1 MFFLKHYGNNK
12 KGIISVFVAIVLPVI
27 LILSLVLSDIYI
39 AKNASDAA
47 KNALKASCGC
57 VLSQYSSFMQNEYGL
72 YGYTIDDGKAYD
84 IVIKALDK
92 SSISTGI
99 YKMDVQ
105 NIEVT
110 KTKPIYDYNVLSS
123 QVFTLMKDDIYKDI
137 LIEVNEKIDIFK
149 KMKDVLK
156 TLNIKMQVDE
166 LVGGLKNVHE
176 KLKTTIEQINSSSYY
191 QDLIYMIE
199 SVDYIVHNIH
209 DLIDNAENIDNV
221 NAIEL
226 LKEEALEII
235 NINIDNLVYVLK
247 EYNKQGLN
255 LISQMVHTYAQVH
268 ILSDSMRRI
277 VSSIKDCPEYL
288 EVLLEICIDTV
299 YSMENSFSNTVFDQL
314 ERTLNRNVE
323 CLEKAMKNVTNAV
336 IYGSEQPILH
346 VFNDAMEQYY
356 DAIYNPEILDS
367 FFFVIYDENHEDKR
381 GFWKQYSQD
390 ILNSFSFDDNIID
403 SFITLISDDSFSDYL
418 ISADMTGKTSKSI
431 FLSIDDICSLL
442 SEIKE
447 DIYFNEYMML
457 YLSSLIDSEK
467 SVFNSKYLKAETE
480 YIVFGNRDNNKNI
493 KSCKA
498 AITALRFAL
507 NIMHVYT
514 DMDKIAKANT
524 LAACLAGSLSF
535 GAATPIAK
543 NLILCSW
550 AFAESAYD
558 SDILVRGKSCPLF
571 KLDGDWNLDI
581 GIDAGFNKTPDWL
594 KLDYE
599 DYIRVLMCTIPKE
612 IKAKRLLDVISL
624 NCPYVT
630 DMSQVF
636 CGINVRA
643 VFLYKGILGIE
654 RTFEIEVSDAY

>member
-1 MFFLKHYGNNK
+1 MKHYGNNK

-84 IVIKALDK
+84 IVFKALDK

-99 YKMDVQ
+99 YKMDIQ

-110 KTKPIYDYNVLSS
+110 KTNPIYDYSVLSS

-288 EVLLEICIDTV
+288 EVFLEICIDTV
-299 YSMENSFSNTVFDQL
+299 YSMENSFSNTVFDQI
-314 ERTLNRNVE
+314 ERTFDRNLK
-323 CLEKAMKNVTNAV
+323 CLENALKDITEAV
-336 IYGSEQPILH
+336 ISGSEQPILY
-346 VFNDAMEQYY
+346 VFNDAMEEYY
-356 DAIYNPEILDS
+356 DVVYNPELLDS
-367 FFFVIYDENHEDKR
+367 FFFTLFEDNNEDKR
-381 GFWKQYSQD
+381 GFWKEYAKNM
-390 ILNSFSFDDNIID
+390 LNSLDFDDNTID
-403 SFITLISDDSFSDYL
+403 SFIALISDDEFLDFT
-418 ISADMTGKTSKSI
+418 IEADMTGNTSKSI
-431 FLSIDDICSLL
+431 FLSIDDICSML
-442 SEIKE
+442 SKLEE
-447 DIYFNEYMML
+447 DIYFNEYLML
-457 YLSSLIDSEK
+457 YLNSITDSEK
-467 SVFNSKYLKAETE
+467 NVSKSKYLKGETE
-480 YIVFGNRDNNKNI
+480 YIIFGNRDNSKNI
-493 KSCKA
+493 KSCEA

-514 DMDKIAKANT
+514 DIDKTTKANV
-524 LAACLAGSLSF
+524 LAASLAGSLSF

-550 AFAESAYD
+550 AFAEAAYD
-558 SDILVRGKSCPLF
+558 TNTLKRGEKCPLF
-571 KLDGDWNLDI
+571 KLDGDWNIDI
-581 GIDAGFNKTPDWL
+581 GIDSGFNKTPDWL
-594 KLDYE
+594 KMDYE
-599 DYIRVLMCTIPKE
+599 DYIRVLMCTTSNDQKT
-612 IKAKRLLDVISL
+612 KKLLDLISI
-624 NCPYVT
+624 NCPYVI
-630 DMSQVF
+630 DMSQVY
-636 CGINVRA
+636 CGINVKA
-643 VFLYKGILGIE
+643 VLSYEGIFGIKRIYK
-654 RTFEIEVSDAY
+654 FEVSDAY